1 MNSMNENIKAR
12 YIAVQFTRSGNG
24 QNVSKLLAKLAEFGF
39 GPDCVT
45 LFNGTGESVQDV
57 NAEIVTIPPEY
68 NAMSK
73 AKNFIMNSMAVKG
86 GFRFLHLIEDDV
98 EILKDPAPY
107 IAELENTMDSLG
119 YSIHFSTV
127 TDRCNYVFNKFCPRL
142 TIDID
147 DIGVKESMRLPASVS
162 FTSHSNTAWT
172 TYDCSRFENGVPP
185 LFNDKF
191 SIAMFVII
199 EYLARRR
206 ATKEPGQLYYMNQYL
221 SLPSEI
227 GTFRLYGGKADEI
240 DQKKMQ
246 EEDQAFKALAID
258 FSPDNSI
265 DKILEDFYAIVK
277 K

>member
-12 YIAVQFTRSGNG
+12 RFAVQFTKSNNS
-24 QNVSKLLAKLAEFGF
+24 QNVLRLLAKLAEFGF

-45 LFNGTGESVQDV
+45 LFNATSEDIHGV
-57 NAEIVTIPPEY
+57 NVEIVAIPLECNTI
-68 NAMSK
+68 SK
-73 AKNFIMNSMAVKG
+73 AKNFIMNSMAAKG
-86 GFRFLHLIEDDV
+86 GFRFLHLLEDNI

-107 IAELENTMDSLG
+107 IAELENAMDSLD
-119 YSIHFSTV
+119 YNIHFSTV

-147 DIGVKESMRLPASVS
+147 DIDVKEKMRLPTSVS

-172 TYDCSRFENGVPP
+172 TYDCSKFENGVPP

-206 ATKEPGQLYYMNQYL
+206 TNKKPGQLYYMNQYL
-221 SLPSEI
+221 SFPSEI
-227 GTFRLYGGKADEI
+227 GTFKLYSETVDDI

-246 EEDQAFKALAID
+246 EEDQMFKSLAID
-258 FSPDNSI
+258 FSPDNNI
-265 DKILEDFYAIVK
+265 DKILEDFYIVVK

>member
-12 YIAVQFTRSGNG
+12 HIAVQFTRPGNS
-24 QNVSKLLAKLAEFGF
+24 QNVLKLLTKLAEFGLE
-39 GPDCVT
+39 PDCVT
-45 LFNGTGESVQDV
+45 LFNGTGEDIQGV
-57 NAEIVTIPPEY
+57 NVEVVAIPPEY

-73 AKNFIMNSMAVKG
+73 AKNFIMNSATAKG
-86 GFRFLHLIEDDV
+86 GFRFLHLLEDDV
-98 EILKDPAPY
+98 EILKDPMPY
-107 IAELENTMDSLG
+107 IAELEGTMDSLD
-119 YSIHFSTV
+119 YNIHFSTV

-147 DIGVKESMRLPASVS
+147 DIDVKQNMRLPASVS

-172 TYDCSRFENGVPP
+172 TYDCSKFENGIPP

-206 ATKEPGQLYYMNQYL
+206 ATKKPGQLYYMNQYL

-240 DQKKMQ
+240 NQKKMQ

-265 DKILEDFYAIVK
+265 DKILEDFYVITK